1 MSKERVDDLNLN
13 GKKIIQNPD
22 YFCFGIDSVL
32 LANFVESNS
41 SKNTIVDL
49 CSGSGV
55 ISIIISQ
62 KKKYKCIYAVELQKE
77 MYNLLLRNIN
87 INSLEEKI
95 VPVNSNIKEF
105 ATNEKVD
112 IVVCNPPY
120 KKQGTGVVNDND
132 IKYIARH
139 EVECTLEDVF
149 SCSARI
155 LKQKGKLYLVH
166 KPERLTDLIA
176 VARKYN
182 LEAKRIRFVH
192 PKVNSP
198 ASIVLVEYVYFGGNE
213 INVLPPLIEY
223 KDNGEYTDEIYD
235 IYGRENNEQ
244 GK

>member
-13 GKKIIQNPD
+13 GKKIIQNPE

-55 ISIIISQ
+55 ISVIISQ
-62 KKKYKCIYAVELQKE
+62 KKKYKNIYAVELQKE

-87 INSLEEKI
+87 INSLEDKI
-95 VPVNSNIKEF
+95 IPINSNIKEF

-112 IVVCNPPY
+112 VVVCNPPY

-149 SCSARI
+149 SCSAKI

-192 PKVNSP
+192 PKVDSP